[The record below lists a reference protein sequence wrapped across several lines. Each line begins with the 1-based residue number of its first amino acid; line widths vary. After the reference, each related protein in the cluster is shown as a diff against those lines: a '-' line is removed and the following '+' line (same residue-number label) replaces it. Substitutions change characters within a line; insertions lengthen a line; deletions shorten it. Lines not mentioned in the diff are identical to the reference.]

1 MDYNDRAIKD
11 KEKKKKSGEI
21 QEDKRI
27 DQKEQEERKGEFHSK
42 CY

>member
-1 MDYNDRAIKD
+1 MDYNDGTIKD
-11 KEKKKKSGEI
+11 KEKKKSGEI